1 MRITHATIDE
11 LNGILMDLVEDTG
24 SAIRDAADTWLD
36 EDADREDRAE
46 AREILESEI
55 DNLKTQVE
63 DLNRLLGT

>member
-1 MRITHATIDE
+1 MRITHDTIDE

-55 DNLKTQVE
+55 DNLKTQVG

>member
-1 MRITHATIDE
+1 MRITHDTIDE

-46 AREILESEI
+46 AREILES
-55 DNLKTQVE
+55 DQVG

>member
-1 MRITHATIDE
+1 MRITHTTIDE

-55 DNLKTQVE
+55 DNLKVQVG